1 MSGNRFVVARYR
13 PGRMMISL
21 ALAALLIAGGLW
33 VAFVFGK
40 MTILLKHEATTI
52 ERDQIRDKNTQL
64 QQQNIELREQIA
76 ILERASQI
84 DKKAYLDVDE
94 YLLALQSEN
103 FSLKEEVAFYR
114 GILSSPRSNGLGIQ
128 SFQVKQGG
136 HGALYRYTLVL
147 TQDMKSDKVV
157 SGTVDLSIA
166 GEQDGLTK
174 QLSLEDLLGE
184 DNRVIEFQFKH
195 FQKIEGTFSLPRG
208 FSPRGVSVQVIGDG
222 ETVTEK
228 TFDWPVPVS

>member
-1 MSGNRFVVARYR
+1 MI
-13 PGRMMISL
+13 ISL

-33 VAFVFGK
+33 VAFVYGK
-40 MTILLKHEATTI
+40 MTISLEHEATTI
-52 ERDQIRDKNTQL
+52 ERDRIRDKNTRL

-76 ILERASQI
+76 ILERANQI

-128 SFQVKQGG
+128 SFQVQQGS
-136 HGALYRYTLVL
+136 HGVLYRYRLVL

-174 QLSLEDLLGE
+174 RLSSEDLRGG

-208 FSPRGVSVQVIGDG
+208 FSPRSVSVQVMGDG